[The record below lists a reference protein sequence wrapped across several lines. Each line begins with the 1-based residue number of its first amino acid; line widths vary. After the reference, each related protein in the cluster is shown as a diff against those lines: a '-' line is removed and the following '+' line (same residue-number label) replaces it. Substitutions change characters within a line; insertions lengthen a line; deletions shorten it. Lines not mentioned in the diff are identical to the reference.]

1 MSPNWQKIGYSKFVA
16 YSLIEAKLF
25 DIVINIKR

>member
-1 MSPNWQKIGYSKFVA
+1 MSMNWQKKAYSKFVA
-16 YSLIEAKLF
+16 YALIEAKLF